1 MILNLDVDFPENLLS
16 SIMYEPQSL
25 HWHHDQVSVQSQILK
40 VDGEKSYNPYFFDS
54 LRHDQVFVKQAMD
67 EMVKDV
73 DLKDDS
79 KMIIIKTGNC
89 TSQY

>member
-1 MILNLDVDFPENLLS
+1 
-16 SIMYEPQSL
+16 MYEPQSL

-79 KMIIIKTGNC
+79 KMIIIKLIIVLLS
-89 TSQY
+89 TSQHNNFKSYIFLG

>member
-1 MILNLDVDFPENLLS
+1 MILNLDVDFSEKLLS

-25 HWHHDQVSVQSQILK
+25 QWHYDQVNVQSQILK
-40 VDGEKSYNPYFFDS
+40 VDGEKIYNPYFFYS
-54 LRHDQVFVKQAMD
+54 LRHDQVFVKQAID
-67 EMVKDV
+67 ETVKEV

-79 KMIIIKTGNC
+79 KMIIIKTDNC

>member
-1 MILNLDVDFPENLLS
+1 MILNLDVDFSEKLLS

-25 HWHHDQVSVQSQILK
+25 QWHYDQVNVQSQILK
-40 VDGEKSYNPYFFDS
+40 VDGEKSYNPYFFYS

-67 EMVKDV
+67 ETVKEV

-79 KMIIIKTGNC
+79 KMIIIKTDNC